1 MSNSSKQFLALQEQ
15 EFYNVSTKE
24 RQQMAEYHI
33 QQAIEHEQHD
43 IILAKAKKLNEYLEV
58 LEKGIK
64 NDLLPKINGQYY
76 STEIDVKLSQR
87 TTPNYKEDKEWVQL
101 NKALKER
108 EELLKMRIKLGK
120 PIYDNDAAEVPLIG
134 SSSTEFLTIKLK

>member
-1 MSNSSKQFLALQEQ
+1 MSQSSNQFLALQEQ
-15 EFYNVSTKE
+15 DFYNASTKA

-33 QQAIEHEQHD
+33 QQAIEHEHHD
-43 IILAKAKKLNEYLEV
+43 IVLAKAKKLNEYLEV

-64 NDLLPKINGQYY
+64 KDLLPKINGQYY

-87 TTPNYKEDKEWVQL
+87 TTPNYKEDEEWVQL

-108 EELLKMRIKLGK
+108 EELLKMRIMLGK
-120 PIYDNDAAEVPLIG
+120 VIYDNEGVEVPLIG
-134 SSSTEFLTIKLK
+134 SSNTEFLTIKLK